1 MEIGIIAVA
10 LALFHNHALVH
21 KKLVKRHKNIAS
33 TLVTETRIT
42 LFQCRYDIGLALYHL
57 LADPVF
63 QRFPLLLFSQFRK
76 RKVPVL
82 LRLLEYIIIHD
93 FG

>member
-33 TLVTETRIT
+33 TLVTDTRIT
-42 LFQCRYDIGLALYHL
+42 LFQCRYDIGIALYHL
-57 LADPVF
+57 LAETVL
-63 QRFPLLLFSQFRK
+63 QRFPGCCCSVSSVSGKFLSCL
-76 RKVPVL
+76 
-82 LRLLEYIIIHD
+82 
-93 FG
+93 GCWNT

>member
-33 TLVTETRIT
+33 
-42 LFQCRYDIGLALYHL
+42 
-57 LADPVF
+57 
-63 QRFPLLLFSQFRK
+63 
-76 RKVPVL
+76 
-82 LRLLEYIIIHD
+82 
-93 FG
+93 

>member
-33 TLVTETRIT
+33 TLVTDTRIT
-42 LFQCRYDIGLALYHL
+42 LFQCRYDIGIALYHL
-57 LADPVF
+57 LAETVL
-63 QRFPLLLFSQFRK
+63 QRFRCCRSVSSASEKFLSCL
-76 RKVPVL
+76 
-82 LRLLEYIIIHD
+82 
-93 FG
+93 GCWNT